1 MLKFFYPSIDM
12 GCFNVEIV
20 ISWSRYALMKKIQKN
35 PQPKTGDL
43 FHFISK
49 LAVPKREVASIK
61 LAQHSRILN
70 TTLLCSDCLYL
81 KYC

>member
-12 GCFNVEIV
+12 GWFNVEIV
-20 ISWSRYALMKKIQKN
+20 ISWSRYALMKKFQKN

-49 LAVPKREVASIK
+49 LAVPVNNFKKRSGINK
-61 LAQHSRILN
+61 IG
-70 TTLLCSDCLYL
+70 TTFKDP
-81 KYC
+81 